1 MEANLIQ
8 RDERIRELEKEHA
21 ETKAYVKMIQED
33 IRDIRQNIREIKARG
48 EAGGRSQAI
57 DSWQQVVIELIKLA
71 SLSMVILGAIVGA
84 VKIIGN

>member
-8 RDERIRELEKEHA
+8 RDERLRELEKEQA

-33 IRDIRQNIREIKARG
+33 IRDIRQNIREIKTRG
-48 EAGGRSQAI
+48 EASGRSQAV